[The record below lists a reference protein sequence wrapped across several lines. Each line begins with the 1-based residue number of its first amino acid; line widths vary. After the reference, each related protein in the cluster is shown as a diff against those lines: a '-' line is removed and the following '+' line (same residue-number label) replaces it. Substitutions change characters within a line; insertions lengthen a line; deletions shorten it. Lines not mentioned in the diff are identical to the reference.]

1 MGQSEVFLNGLVGA
15 VFEVEVHGAAG
26 VDGGVVDEGVPCVVA
41 VGEPGVVGSVG
52 VDLFDTLAFFV
63 GLADPCPK
71 VGVAPGVAFIVGME
85 LVESVLVGVL
95 VLGVGGVDGEGL
107 GECFPDLVFAQM
119 WCGAGGGAFVFVVA
133 PPDVAAV

>member
-1 MGQSEVFLNGLVGA
+1 MCLSLGQSEVFLNGLVGA

-26 VDGGVVDEGVPCVVA
+26 VDGGVVEEGVPCVVA

-85 LVESVLVGVL
+85 LVEAPWVLFL
-95 VLGVGGVDGEGL
+95 
-107 GECFPDLVFAQM
+107 PVFERIGT
-119 WCGAGGGAFVFVVA
+119 CR
-133 PPDVAAV
+133 